1 MTDES
6 GFEARRV
13 GYFLLVF
20 AVCCLLSGGV
30 AQAQTSAATDYANVA
45 GTAPDDTAATGN
57 ASSPSADD
65 PTTVA
70 QAAAPAQSPSAP
82 PPAANQSSPPATAPA
97 TAPAP
102 AAAPAAAA
110 PAADAKPPA
119 EIVPVK
125 GVKERWGTFN
135 LAGHPEYSYN
145 PFDPYHQNTLKA
157 DYPVAGD
164 WFIQVNALNTDV
176 YKSRSNM
183 DFRKAIPT
191 FGGPFFSH
199 NNFFDENV
207 FYGFE
212 LRHHADV
219 FVPSNFK
226 LHIDGVFDHKQNVN
240 AVNQT
245 TANNSH
251 VFDAFVD
258 IHLFD
263 SGRDNF
269 DLTFLR
275 AGIQTFQSDFH
286 GLIFNDEGLGGR
298 IFGEFKKNRIRYDI
312 VGLKL
317 FQKNAVSGFIDF
329 SKPSRHDVGIFRF
342 TYEDF
347 LVKGWN
353 SEWSVHFNYDPRDI
367 AVTGHIAG
375 LNTVYYGGTLNGH
388 LGRWIFNPAFYGV
401 VGKADHVVAGA
412 PVRHDVS
419 AFTGLADL
427 EYPLDFV
434 KFRLGYAYVSGDGN
448 TKDNKDT
455 GFDSISD
462 SVTLFGG
469 PISYF
474 VGEDIKFGGGDFVRA
489 NSYYPSLR
497 GGNAQ
502 ANYVNPG
509 LQLLNGGMDVTIS
522 PRVQLALN
530 ANYTHFNTLGSFAS
544 LGNTFQVFHK
554 DAGMEG
560 NAFIRIKPFLH
571 QINQNVVLDL
581 GFSALD
587 PLRGMQDMFK
597 TDKIVYSTFVALRLV
612 Y

>member
-1 MTDES
+1 MTDEK
-6 GFEARRV
+6 GFEARGV

-20 AVCCLLSGGV
+20 AVCCFSSGLFG
-30 AQAQTSAATDYANVA
+30 QAQTSADASQANVA
-45 GTAPDDTAATGN
+45 AAAPSDPSVAADT
-57 ASSPSADD
+57 SSSVADD
-65 PTTVA
+65 PATVA
-70 QAAAPAQSPSAP
+70 QATT
-82 PPAANQSSPPATAPA
+82 PPADKQAP
-97 TAPAP
+97 P
-102 AAAPAAAA
+102 AAAPAAAPAA
-110 PAADAKPPA
+110 PAADAKPPD

-125 GVKERWGTFN
+125 GVKGRWGTFN
-135 LAGHPEYSYN
+135 LAGHPEYSFN

-157 DYPVAGD
+157 DYPMAGD

-176 YKSRSNM
+176 YKSRSNL
-183 DFRKAIPT
+183 DFRNIFPSQK
-191 FGGPFFSH
+191 FFSH
-199 NNFFDENV
+199 NNFFNENV

-226 LHIDGVFDHKQNVN
+226 LHIDGVFDHKQNAN
-240 AVNQT
+240 AVNET
-245 TANNSH
+245 TADNAH

-263 SGRDNF
+263 SGKDNF

-275 AGIQTFQSDFH
+275 AGIQAFQSDFH

-367 AVTGHIAG
+367 IATGHVAG
-375 LNTVYYGGTLNGH
+375 LNTVYFGNTMNGH
-388 LGRWIFNPAFYGV
+388 LGRWIFNPAVYGV
-401 VGKADHVVAGA
+401 AGKADHVVAGN
-412 PVRHDVS
+412 PVRHDVL
-419 AFTGLADL
+419 AWMGLADL

-434 KFRLGYAYVSGDGN
+434 KFRLGYSYVSGDSNPNDN
-448 TKDNKDT
+448 TDH

-462 SVTLFGG
+462 AVQLFGG

-474 VGEDIKFGGGDFVRA
+474 VGENIKFGAGDLVRA
-489 NSYYPSLR
+489 NSFLPSFR
-497 GGNAQ
+497 NGNQQ

-509 LQLLNGGMDVTIS
+509 LQLMNAGMDVTFS
-522 PRVQLALN
+522 PRIQMALN
-530 ANYTHFNTLGSFAS
+530 GNYTRFNDIGSFPTNAGATTANI
-544 LGNTFQVFHK
+544 LHK
-554 DAGMEG
+554 DGGIEG

-571 QINQNVVLDL
+571 QINQNVILDL
-581 GFSALD
+581 GVSALH
-587 PLRGMQDMFK
+587 PLQGLQDMFQSDK
-597 TDKIVYSTFVALRLV
+597 TVYSTFVALRLV

>member
-1 MTDES
+1 M
-6 GFEARRV
+6 GLF
-13 GYFLLVF
+13 
-20 AVCCLLSGGV
+20 
-30 AQAQTSAATDYANVA
+30 AQAQTSAAAGYGDVA
-45 GTAPDDTAATGN
+45 TTK
-57 ASSPSADD
+57 SSD
-65 PTTVA
+65 TTVSGDA
-70 QAAAPAQSPSAP
+70 SDPDAGAPTSVAEAAAPDPTSSDTASPSP
-82 PPAANQSSPPATAPA
+82 PPANNQSTPPAATPAPA
-97 TAPAP
+97 ATTP

-110 PAADAKPPA
+110 PPADSKPPA

-157 DYPVAGD
+157 DYPIAGD
-164 WFIQVNALNTDV
+164 WFIQVNALNTDI
-176 YKSRSNM
+176 YKSRSNL
-183 DFRKAIPT
+183 DFRNAVPGTPT
-191 FGGPFFSH
+191 FFSH
-199 NNFFDENV
+199 NNFFNENV

-240 AVNQT
+240 SVDQT
-245 TANNSH
+245 TANNNH

-375 LNTVYYGGTLNGH
+375 LNTVYYGGTINGH

-401 VGKADHVVAGA
+401 AGKADHVVAGA

-419 AFTGLADL
+419 AYTGLADL

-434 KFRLGYAYVSGDGN
+434 KFRVGYAYVSGDGN

-474 VGEDIKFGGGDFVRA
+474 VGEDIKFGTGDFVRA
-489 NSYYPSLR
+489 NSFYTSLR
-497 GGNAQ
+497 GPNGQ
-502 ANYVNPG
+502 ANYLNPG
-509 LQLLNGGMDVTIS
+509 LQLLNGGMDVTVS
-522 PRVQLALN
+522 PRIQMAFN
-530 ANYTHFNTLGSFAS
+530 ANYTRFNTLGAFTNGA
-544 LGNTFQVFHK
+544 NTFDIFHK
-554 DAGMEG
+554 DAGIEG
-560 NAFIRIKPFLH
+560 NAFVRIKPFLH
-571 QINQNVVLDL
+571 QTNQNVVLDL
-581 GFSALD
+581 GVSALN
-587 PLRGMQDMFK
+587 PMQGLQDIFK
-597 TDKIVYSTFVALRLV
+597 SDRIVYSTFVALRLV